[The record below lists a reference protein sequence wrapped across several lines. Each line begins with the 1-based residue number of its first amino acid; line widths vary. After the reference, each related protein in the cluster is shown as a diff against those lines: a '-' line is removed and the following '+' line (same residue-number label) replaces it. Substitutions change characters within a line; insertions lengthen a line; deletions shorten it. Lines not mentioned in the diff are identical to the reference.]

1 MFPCIDLISI
11 MNPWPDNGATG
22 EPLAQILPE
31 DCLMSK
37 PDLSSD
43 IAAFLARGGAIQ
55 TVAAGEMTGAVQA
68 AYAANR
74 AHESGRFSVALHY
87 TAYSMNRAEGANHAD
102 AVNFA
107 INSASKGV

>member
-1 MFPCIDLISI
+1 MD
-11 MNPWPDNGATG
+11 PWPDDGVTG
-22 EPLAQILPE
+22 GPLAQILPE
-31 DCLMSK
+31 DYLMSK

-43 IAAFLARGGAIQ
+43 IAAFLARGGTVQ

-74 AHESGRFSVALHY
+74 AHERGRPAAFDY